1 MIQSDKKWQEKSH
14 SLCDLKEDL
23 KKPLCSH
30 MISLSMYKT
39 PKIKKKN
46 LLELIS
52 NYSKA
57 AGYGVI
63 IQNQ

>member
-1 MIQSDKKWQEKSH
+1 
-14 SLCDLKEDL
+14 
-23 KKPLCSH
+23 

-63 IQNQ
+63 IQNQQILCIPVTNNWNLKVKNTHNFYQ